1 MTTDVSQVSPAPEDV
16 VDGVIAV
23 LVRTLGLEDH
33 AATIGPDTVLLGEL
47 PELDSLAI
55 VELVVT
61 LEEHFGILVE
71 DEDVTGEAFATV
83 ASLSSLVAQRLG
95 S

>member
-1 MTTDVSQVSPAPEDV
+1 M
-16 VDGVIAV
+16 
-23 LVRTLGLEDH
+23 
-33 AATIGPDTVLLGEL
+33 LLGEL

-55 VELVVT
+55 VELVVA
-61 LEEHFGILVE
+61 LEEHFDIVVE

-83 ASLSSLVAQRLG
+83 ASLASLVAQRVA